1 MRIVITGS
9 RDHRDSAQVEGVL
22 AELSYQHGLSNLLV
36 GVGDCPTGVDKYV
49 LRWCNRTGA
58 EHIVFRA
65 DWRREGRGAGPN
77 RNRRM
82 VDTVRPD
89 RVLAF
94 FWPGSANRGTS
105 HCAFYAESKGIEVVR
120 FTSLRA

>member
-1 MRIVITGS
+1 MRVVITGS
-9 RDHRDSAQVEGVL
+9 RDHGDPVQVWQALVDLRHE
-22 AELSYQHGLSNLLV
+22 HGPSSLLV
-36 GVGDCPTGVDKYV
+36 GVGDC
-49 LRWCNRTGA
+49 RTGA
-58 EHIVFRA
+58 DLYAAQWCARANVEHIVFRA
-65 DWRREGRGAGPN
+65 DWRREGRAAGPN

-82 VDTVRPD
+82 VDTIKPD

-105 HCAFYAESKGIEVVR
+105 HCVSYAESKGIEVVR